1 MSQAQVVAQAP
12 SMHEQEWTGLLA
24 RIAAGDQPALAEFY
38 ALEALG
44 DDEQRQFKQAL
55 ETAPPEVR
63 QQVAAFQKVAQELAF
78 SGPAIAPPA
87 SLKAKLMARIAQE
100 PQEREGARDF
110 TCVRSGQVAWRDLG
124 PGVSMKP
131 LFNDSAGARAT
142 MLLRLAPGGK
152 LLAHRHRQVEE
163 FYVLEG
169 SCICAGE
176 FLQAGD
182 YHRAEAGSVH
192 PITSSEEGCL
202 ALVMT
207 STQNEPAG

>member
-1 MSQAQVVAQAP
+1 MTDP
-12 SMHEQEWTGLLA
+12 RHEQ
-24 RIAAGDQPALAEFY
+24 DLAELAALY

-44 DDEQRQFKQAL
+44 DDAQRQFTRSL
-55 ETAPPEVR
+55 ETASASTKEE
-63 QQVAAFQKVAQELAF
+63 VAAFQEVMQELAF
-78 SGPAIAPPA
+78 SGPAIEPPA

-100 PQEREGARDF
+100 PQDQEGAGDF
-110 TCVRSGQVAWRDLG
+110 TFVRSAQMAWRDLG
-124 PGVSMKP
+124 PGVSMKM
-131 LFNDSAGARAT
+131 LFNDSAGVRAT

-152 LLAHRHRQVEE
+152 LVAHRHRQVEE

-192 PITSSEEGCL
+192 PITSSDAGCL

>member
-1 MSQAQVVAQAP
+1 MTDPRHKEDMSE
-12 SMHEQEWTGLLA
+12 H
-24 RIAAGDQPALAEFY
+24 AALY

-78 SGPAIAPPA
+78 GGPAIAPPA
-87 SLKAKLMARIAQE
+87 SPKAKLMARIAQE

-124 PGVSMKP
+124 PGVSMKL

>member
-1 MSQAQVVAQAP
+1 MTDP
-12 SMHEQEWTGLLA
+12 RHEQDLA
-24 RIAAGDQPALAEFY
+24 ALAALY

-44 DDEQRQFKQAL
+44 DDAQRQFTRSL
-55 ETAPPEVR
+55 ETASASTKDE
-63 QQVAAFQKVAQELAF
+63 VAAFQEVMQELAF
-78 SGPAIAPPA
+78 SGPAIEPPA

-100 PQEREGARDF
+100 PQDQEGAGDF
-110 TCVRSGQVAWRDLG
+110 TFVRSAQMAWRDLG
-124 PGVSMKP
+124 PGVSMKM
-131 LFNDSAGARAT
+131 LFNDSAGMRAT

-152 LLAHRHRQVEE
+152 LVAHRHRQVEE

-169 SCICAGE
+169 NCICAGE

-192 PITSSEEGCL
+192 PITSSDAGCL

>member
-1 MSQAQVVAQAP
+1 MTESRHKDEMS
-12 SMHEQEWTGLLA
+12 ELA
-24 RIAAGDQPALAEFY
+24 ALH
-38 ALEALG
+38 ALDALG

-63 QQVAAFQKVAQELAF
+63 QQVAAFQEVAQELAF
-78 SGPAIAPPA
+78 SGPAISPPA
-87 SLKAKLMARIAQE
+87 SLRARLMARIAQE
-100 PQEREGARDF
+100 PQEQEGAGEF
-110 TCVRSGQVAWRDLG
+110 TFVRSANVAWRDLG
-124 PGVSMKP
+124 PGVSMKL

-192 PITSSEEGCL
+192 PITSSEQGCL

>member
-1 MSQAQVVAQAP
+1 MTESRHKDEMS
-12 SMHEQEWTGLLA
+12 ELA
-24 RIAAGDQPALAEFY
+24 ALY
-38 ALEALG
+38 ALDALG
-44 DDEQRQFKQAL
+44 DDEQRQFKQSL

-63 QQVAAFQKVAQELAF
+63 QQVAAFQEVAQELAF
-78 SGPAIAPPA
+78 SGPAISPPA
-87 SLKAKLMARIAQE
+87 SLRARLMARIAQE
-100 PQEREGARDF
+100 PQEQEGAGEF
-110 TCVRSGQVAWRDLG
+110 TFVRSANVAWRDLG
-124 PGVSMKP
+124 PGVSMKM
-131 LFNDSAGARAT
+131 LFNDLSGARAT
-142 MLLRLAPGGK
+142 MLLRLAPGGT
-152 LLAHRHRQVEE
+152 LVAHRHRQVEE

>member
-1 MSQAQVVAQAP
+1 MTDP
-12 SMHEQEWTGLLA
+12 RHEQ
-24 RIAAGDQPALAEFY
+24 DLAELAALY

-44 DDEQRQFKQAL
+44 DDAQRQFARSL
-55 ETAPPEVR
+55 ETASASTKEE
-63 QQVAAFQKVAQELAF
+63 VAAFQEVVQELAF

-100 PQEREGARDF
+100 PQEQEGAGDF
-110 TCVRSGQVAWRDLG
+110 TFVRSAQMAWRDLG
-124 PGVSMKP
+124 PGVSMKM
-131 LFNDSAGARAT
+131 LFNDSAGMRAT

-152 LLAHRHRQVEE
+152 LVAHRHRQVEE

-176 FLQAGD
+176 FLRAGD

-192 PITSSEEGCL
+192 PITSSDEGCL

>member
-1 MSQAQVVAQAP
+1 M
-12 SMHEQEWTGLLA
+12 GL
-24 RIAAGDQPALAEFY
+24 
-38 ALEALG
+38 
-44 DDEQRQFKQAL
+44 
-55 ETAPPEVR
+55 
-63 QQVAAFQKVAQELAF
+63 
-78 SGPAIAPPA
+78 
-87 SLKAKLMARIAQE
+87 
-100 PQEREGARDF
+100 
-110 TCVRSGQVAWRDLG
+110 
-124 PGVSMKP
+124 GVSMKM

-169 SCICAGE
+169 NCICAGE

-192 PITSSEEGCL
+192 PITSSEQGCL

>member
-1 MSQAQVVAQAP
+1 MTDP
-12 SMHEQEWTGLLA
+12 RHEQ
-24 RIAAGDQPALAEFY
+24 DLAELAALY

-44 DDEQRQFKQAL
+44 DDAQRQFTRSL
-55 ETAPPEVR
+55 ETASASTKEE
-63 QQVAAFQKVAQELAF
+63 VAAFQEVVKELAF

-100 PQEREGARDF
+100 PQDQEGAGDF
-110 TCVRSGQVAWRDLG
+110 TFVRSAQMAWRDLG
-124 PGVSMKP
+124 PGVSMKM
-131 LFNDSAGARAT
+131 LFNDSAGVRAT

-152 LLAHRHRQVEE
+152 LVAHRHRQVEE

-192 PITSSEEGCL
+192 PITSSDAGCL

>member
-63 QQVAAFQKVAQELAF
+63 QQVAAFQEVAQELAF
-78 SGPAIAPPA
+78 SSPAIAPPA

>member
-1 MSQAQVVAQAP
+1 MTDP
-12 SMHEQEWTGLLA
+12 RHEQ
-24 RIAAGDQPALAEFY
+24 DLAELAALY

-44 DDEQRQFKQAL
+44 DDAQRQFTRSL
-55 ETAPPEVR
+55 ETASASTKEE
-63 QQVAAFQKVAQELAF
+63 VAAFQEVVQELAF
-78 SGPAIAPPA
+78 SSPAIAPPA

-100 PQEREGARDF
+100 PQDQEGAGDF
-110 TCVRSGQVAWRDLG
+110 TFVRSAQMAWRDLG
-124 PGVSMKP
+124 PGVSMKM
-131 LFNDSAGARAT
+131 LFNDSAGVRAT

-152 LLAHRHRQVEE
+152 LVAHRHRQVEE

-169 SCICAGE
+169 NCICAGE

-192 PITSSEEGCL
+192 PITSSDEGCL

>member
-1 MSQAQVVAQAP
+1 MTDPRHKEDMSE
-12 SMHEQEWTGLLA
+12 H
-24 RIAAGDQPALAEFY
+24 AALY

-63 QQVAAFQKVAQELAF
+63 QQVAAFQEVVQELAF

-100 PQEREGARDF
+100 PQEREGVEDF

-124 PGVSMKP
+124 PGVSMKL

-169 SCICAGE
+169 NCICAGE

-192 PITSSEEGCL
+192 PITSSEQGCL

>member
-1 MSQAQVVAQAP
+1 MTDP
-12 SMHEQEWTGLLA
+12 RHEQDLA
-24 RIAAGDQPALAEFY
+24 ALAALY

-44 DDEQRQFKQAL
+44 DDAQRQFTRSL
-55 ETAPPEVR
+55 ETASASTKEE
-63 QQVAAFQKVAQELAF
+63 VAAFQEVVQELAF

-100 PQEREGARDF
+100 PQDQEGAGDF
-110 TCVRSGQVAWRDLG
+110 TFVRSAQMAWRDLG
-124 PGVSMKP
+124 PGVSMKM
-131 LFNDSAGARAT
+131 LFNDSAGVRAT

-152 LLAHRHRQVEE
+152 LVAHRHRQVEE

-169 SCICAGE
+169 NCICAGE

-192 PITSSEEGCL
+192 PITSSDEGCL

>member
-1 MSQAQVVAQAP
+1 MTDP
-12 SMHEQEWTGLLA
+12 RHEQDLA
-24 RIAAGDQPALAEFY
+24 ALAALY

-44 DDEQRQFKQAL
+44 DDAQRQFTRSL
-55 ETAPPEVR
+55 ETASASTKEE
-63 QQVAAFQKVAQELAF
+63 VAACQEVVQELAF

-87 SLKAKLMARIAQE
+87 SLKAKLMARIAQD
-100 PQEREGARDF
+100 PQDQEGAGDF
-110 TCVRSGQVAWRDLG
+110 TFVRSAQMAWRDLG
-124 PGVSMKP
+124 PGVSMKM
-131 LFNDSAGARAT
+131 LFNDSAGVRAT

-152 LLAHRHRQVEE
+152 LVAHRHRQVEE

-169 SCICAGE
+169 NCICAGE

-192 PITSSEEGCL
+192 PITSSDEGCL

>member
-1 MSQAQVVAQAP
+1 MTDP
-12 SMHEQEWTGLLA
+12 RHEQ
-24 RIAAGDQPALAEFY
+24 DLAELAALY

-44 DDEQRQFKQAL
+44 DDAQRQFTRSL
-55 ETAPPEVR
+55 ETASASTKEE
-63 QQVAAFQKVAQELAF
+63 VAAFQEVMQELAF
-78 SGPAIAPPA
+78 SGPAIEPPA

-100 PQEREGARDF
+100 PQDQEGAGDF
-110 TCVRSGQVAWRDLG
+110 TFVRSAQMAWRDLG
-124 PGVSMKP
+124 PGVSMKM
-131 LFNDSAGARAT
+131 LFNDSAGVRAT

-152 LLAHRHRQVEE
+152 LVAHRHRQVEE

-169 SCICAGE
+169 NCICAGE

-192 PITSSEEGCL
+192 PITSSDEGCL